1 MDTAPAP
8 DGLPPS
14 LRFLKAL
21 VILLTITMIIG
32 VITVV
37 AVIVTRMPQV
47 VRGLPA
53 LPAEIVL
60 PDGARP
66 TAFTQGTAWFA
77 VVTADD
83 RILIFDRAS
92 GKLRQ
97 TVTIAPDPAQPD

>member
-21 VILLTITMIIG
+21 VILLTITMIVS
-32 VITVV
+32 VITIV
-37 AVIVTRMPQV
+37 AVIVTRMPQAI
-47 VRGLPA
+47 RGLPD
-53 LPAEIVL
+53 LPKSIVL
-60 PDGARP
+60 PEGARP
-66 TAFTQGTAWFA
+66 AAFTQGSTWFA

-92 GKLRQ
+92 GSLRQ
-97 TVTIAPDPAQPD
+97 TVSIAPVAVQGN